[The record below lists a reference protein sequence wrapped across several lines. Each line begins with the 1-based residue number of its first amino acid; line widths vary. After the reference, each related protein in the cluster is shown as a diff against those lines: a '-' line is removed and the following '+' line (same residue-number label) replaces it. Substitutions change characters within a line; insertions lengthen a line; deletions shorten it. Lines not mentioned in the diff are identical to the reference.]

1 MSARLLSPFGFAQQ
15 ISLYA
20 ELHHER
26 YDGRGYYAV
35 SQSEI
40 PVEAHVL
47 IAADSYDAMTS
58 KRAYRPALTPQ
69 EETLSNQL
77 VAAWTY
83 FTRRA
88 PCGCT
93 PRPVGTARL
102 AL

>member
-1 MSARLLSPFGFAQQ
+1 MRAIRSHPRLSARLLSPFGFAEQ

-69 EETLSNQL
+69 EAVAETS
-77 VAAWTY
+77 
-83 FTRRA
+83 
-88 PCGCT
+88 
-93 PRPVGTARL
+93 
-102 AL
+102 